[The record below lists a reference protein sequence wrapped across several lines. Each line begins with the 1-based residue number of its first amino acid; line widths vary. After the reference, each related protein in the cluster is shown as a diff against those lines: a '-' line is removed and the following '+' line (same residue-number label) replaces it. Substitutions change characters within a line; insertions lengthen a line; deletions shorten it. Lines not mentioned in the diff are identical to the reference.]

1 MKNKIYLIITALLFT
16 GVIEAQIGIQ
26 TDNPLGI
33 FHVDPKRDTNAAGTS
48 GTADDVVV
56 TSSGQV
62 GIGTVTPTAKLDIRG
77 TFRLRDGNQAEGK
90 MLVSDVSGNAQWGD
104 RPRIEVIEVDNVNG
118 ILSGKTF
125 TTTAS
130 YSGVSITIPEG
141 TWQVMFQV
149 TCTSTSNNMFWDL
162 CESSTT
168 YSLTDVAN
176 RRAVSSGRSPISVTG
191 VYFVYNTSKTPKTY
205 YIWGTTRA
213 GTASYLASGTLW
225 ALPIG

>member
-56 TSSGQV
+56 TNSGQV

-90 MLVSDVSGNAQWGD
+90 MLVSDVSGNAKWGD
-104 RPRIEVIEVDNVNG
+104 RPRLEVIEVDNVDG
-118 ILSGKTF
+118 ILSEKNTF
-125 TTTAS
+125 TVTPS
-130 YSGVSITIPEG
+130 YSGISITIPEG

-149 TCTSTSNNMFWDL
+149 TCRAENNIFWDL
-162 CESSTT
+162 CESSVS
-168 YSLTDVAN
+168 YSLSDTYN
-176 RRAVSSGRSPISVTG
+176 RRAISSGRDPVSVTAI
-191 VYFVYNTSKTPKTY
+191 YFVTNTSSKTY